1 MSNSHVWL
9 ACSSASLLIS
19 LVGCGGTAPTTASTT
34 PTRAYTPCENPA
46 QVRLA
51 PTVCFDPV
59 GSTWRVVADAPG
71 GHYDFRIALLAG
83 GRVRSTDH
91 PAAGPGT
98 DEWFVEDDTLRIFLG
113 NRYVEYRGRLQNGSV
128 FIGEASNVRGDTWE
142 FRADRVHEGGQCQVN
157 ELVTHAGDEPGCYSA
172 AGSSWTDPGRQS
184 KLRHRTQRERRHRL
198 KRRDRHHARE
208 RPLAA
213 RGRHAAPLVRRWREH
228 LHRRARPRPSRPT
241 RGTDE
246 RTRIR
251 RVHGHGHTLLRPSC
265 PLSFRWR
272 TTTKMMTTT
281 SPRFTT

>member
-19 LVGCGGTAPTTASTT
+19 LAGCGGTAPTTASTT
-34 PTRAYTPCENPA
+34 PARTYTPCENPA

-172 AGSSWTDPGRQS
+172 AGSSWTIQAGSRSFDIALSANGAIASSDATDTTPANDRWQQEGGT
-184 KLRHRTQRERRHRL
+184 LR
-198 KRRDRHHARE
+198 
-208 RPLAA
+208 
-213 RGRHAAPLVRRWREH
+213 
-228 LHRRARPRPSRPT
+228 
-241 RGTDE
+241 
-246 RTRIR
+246 
-251 RVHGHGHTLLRPSC
+251 
-265 PLSFRWR
+265 LSFDDGAS
-272 TTTKMMTTT
+272 T
-281 SPRFTT
+281 FTAVLDPAHLDRLEGQMSGRASGAFTATATPSYAPPAR